1 MIKLGC
7 HKSGD
12 SRILLVQNKFLNIHC
27 QTCYSAILLPKTT
40 ASQKEDALSYHR
52 VRRQHF
58 VAVAFVRSIAIII
71 KTQNTDRNLIG
82 NHRFISILFNPQTLV
97 LNLVQNL
104 ASSLSSNVGLFFL
117 TIPNLKQSK
126 LKLSLCSV

>member
-1 MIKLGC
+1 MVVISLVIAELFWLKISFKIFTVKL
-7 HKSGD
+7 
-12 SRILLVQNKFLNIHC
+12 
-27 QTCYSAILLPKTT
+27 AIVLYFSQK
-40 ASQKEDALSYHR
+40 QKEDALSYHR
-52 VRRQHF
+52 VRGQHF
-58 VAVAFVRSIAIII
+58 VAVVFVRSIAIII
-71 KTQNTDRNLIG
+71 KTQNSDRNLIG

-104 ASSLSSNVGLFFL
+104 ASSLSSNVGLVFL

>member
-1 MIKLGC
+1 ML
-7 HKSGD
+7 H
-12 SRILLVQNKFLNIHC
+12 
-27 QTCYSAILLPKTT
+27 TKTT
-40 ASQKEDALSYHR
+40 AAQKEDVLSCHR
-52 VRRQHF
+52 VRGQHF
-58 VAVAFVRSIAIII
+58 VAVVFVRSIAIII
-71 KTQNTDRNLIG
+71 KTPSTGRNLIG

-104 ASSLSSNVGLFFL
+104 ASSLSSNVGLVFL

>member
-7 HKSGD
+7 DKSGD
-12 SRILLVQNKFLNIHC
+12 SRILLVDNQFLNITVKHV
-27 QTCYSAILLPKTT
+27 ILLTKTT
-40 ASQKEDALSYHR
+40 AVQKENALSYHR
-52 VRRQHF
+52 VRGQHF
-58 VAVAFVRSIAIII
+58 VAVVFVMNIAIII

-97 LNLVQNL
+97 LNL
-104 ASSLSSNVGLFFL
+104 ASSMSSNIGLVFL
-117 TIPNLKQSK
+117 AIRNLKQSK